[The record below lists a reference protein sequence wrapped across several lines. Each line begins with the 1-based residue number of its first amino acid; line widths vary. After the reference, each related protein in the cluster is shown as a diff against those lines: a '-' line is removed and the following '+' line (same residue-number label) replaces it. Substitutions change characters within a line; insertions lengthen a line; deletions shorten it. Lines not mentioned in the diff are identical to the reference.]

1 MTTRVERSLRC
12 AAAVARVV
20 VVIGVGVLLWMLGL
34 AALDVPGDLPTLRH
48 VIGAVLMARA
58 VGLWGRA
65 MSP

>member
-1 MTTRVERSLRC
+1 
-12 AAAVARVV
+12 VV